1 LPSSTAKSGARPVF
15 VVTGPSGAGKG
26 TLIQLVLPRFP
37 DLALAVSATTRARR
51 PGEEDGVEYW
61 FLAPDEFQRRID
73 AGEFLEWVDFV
84 GSRYGTLRSEI
95 DRLRASGKAPL
106 LELETEGAK
115 RVKRRAEGAVT
126 IFVTAPVAELERRL
140 RERATESSGVIDDR
154 LRKAREQLEEASD
167 FDYVVRNDERA
178 RAADAL
184 AAIVA
189 DHLGAGATMVRPRS
203 KTASTSCS
211 TRSTRATRW

>member
-1 LPSSTAKSGARPVF
+1 LPSSTAASPTAKPVF

-37 DLALAVSATTRARR
+37 ELALAASATTRAQR
-51 PGEEDGVEYW
+51 PGEEDGVHYW
-61 FLAPDEFQRRID
+61 FLDRAEFDRRTD

-84 GSRYGTLRSEI
+84 DNRYGTLRSEI
-95 DRLRASGKAPL
+95 DRLRAAGKAPL

-115 RVKRRAEGAVT
+115 RVKRRTEGAVT
-126 IFVTAPVAELERRL
+126 VFVTAPVQELERRL

-154 LRKAREQLEEASD
+154 LRKAREQLDEAAD
-167 FDYVVRNDERA
+167 FDYVVENDDRD
-178 RAADAL
+178 RAANAL

-189 DHLGAGATMVRPRS
+189 DHLGATATMARP
-203 KTASTSCS
+203 
-211 TRSTRATRW
+211 

>member
-1 LPSSTAKSGARPVF
+1 MPSSTTASSVVRPVF

-37 DLALAVSATTRARR
+37 ELALAVSATTRPMR
-51 PGEEDGVEYW
+51 PGERDGVDYW
-61 FLAPDEFQRRID
+61 FLDRDTFQRRVD
-73 AGEFLEWVDFV
+73 EGEFLEYVDFV
-84 GSRYGTLRSEI
+84 GNRYGTLRSEI
-95 DRLRASGKAPL
+95 DRLRAAGQAPL

-115 RVKRRAEGAVT
+115 RVKRRIDGAVT
-126 IFVTAPVAELERRL
+126 VFVTAPVGELERRL

-154 LRKAREQLEEASD
+154 LRKAREQLDEAGD
-167 FDYVVRNDERA
+167 FDYVVQNDDRD

-189 DHLGAGATMVRPRS
+189 EHLRTPATMVRP
-203 KTASTSCS
+203 
-211 TRSTRATRW
+211 

>member
-1 LPSSTAKSGARPVF
+1 MPSSTAASSTRPVF

-26 TLIQLVLPRFP
+26 TLIQLVLPRFAE
-37 DLALAVSATTRARR
+37 LALAVSATTRAQR
-51 PGEEDGVEYW
+51 PGEEDGRHYW
-61 FLAPDEFQRRID
+61 FLSREEFERRVD

-84 GSRYGTLRSEI
+84 GNRYGTLRREI
-95 DRLRASGKAPL
+95 DRLRAAGKAPL

-115 RVKRRAEGAVT
+115 RVKRRTDGAVT
-126 IFVTAPVAELERRL
+126 VFVTAPVEELERRL

-154 LRKAREQLEEASD
+154 LRKAREQLDEAPD
-167 FDYVVRNDERA
+167 FDYVVENDDRV

-189 DHLGAGATMVRPRS
+189 DHLGTPATMARP
-203 KTASTSCS
+203 
-211 TRSTRATRW
+211 

>member
-1 LPSSTAKSGARPVF
+1 LPSSTASGHTRPVF

-37 DLALAVSATTRARR
+37 ELALAVSATTRAQR
-51 PGEEDGVEYW
+51 PGEQDGSHYW
-61 FLAPDEFQRRID
+61 FLSAAEFDRRRE
-73 AGEFLEWVDFV
+73 AGDFLEWVDFV
-84 GSRYGTLRSEI
+84 GNRYGTLRSEI
-95 DRLRASGKAPL
+95 DRLRAAGKAPL

-115 RVKRRAEGAVT
+115 RVKRRVEGAVT
-126 IFVTAPVAELERRL
+126 IFVTAPVDELERRL

-154 LRKAREQLEEASD
+154 LRKAREQLAEAAD
-167 FDYVVRNDERA
+167 FDHVVENDDRE

-189 DHLGAGATMVRPRS
+189 DCLHAAATMAQP
-203 KTASTSCS
+203 
-211 TRSTRATRW
+211 